1 MSCSKATE
9 VAAEQAAMGCA
20 SSMETTA
27 AAKRHR
33 KCRPRHG
40 HGALPLPS
48 AGTNGYGR
56 VKFPLSRPGPGAPN
70 NTARPWVGSSVAGP
84 ATKYS
89 LSAHVPPPHAPVGAV
104 RNDHVR
110 DWVAEDQEFTA
121 EDRLKTFAAFPA
133 GSEAATGLADS
144 IEGDS
149 AFLVDPGL
157 DAAASASTTTANVA
171 ATAAVAVSGAAA
183 ADFDVRST
191 PSVEHPNAVSDR
203 R

>member
-1 MSCSKATE
+1 MSTE
-9 VAAEQAAMGCA
+9 AAHGKGRRSNREREPKLQRASAYALSTAPPVAAPAATVA
-20 SSMETTA
+20 
-27 AAKRHR
+27 R
-33 KCRPRHG
+33 
-40 HGALPLPS
+40 
-48 AGTNGYGR
+48 GR
-56 VKFPLSRPGPGAPN
+56 VPFPLSRPGAGAA
-70 NTARPWVGSSVAGP
+70 ARCPSPLGLSLPRP
-84 ATKYS
+84 ASS
-89 LSAHVPPPHAPVGAV
+89 LSATRLEAPIHARWSQPLAEVK
-104 RNDHVR
+104 DHVR